1 MFLYTCLL
9 IESSLSRLRS
19 SIFPMSWNK
28 WWAKHS
34 KSSSLSWVHSSTLI
48 KTAPGQ
54 AQTVTMSRILTTF
67 GIPVPTMFGILT
79 TFGIPTMFGILTMFG
94 IPTIPWLFTSISV
107 FPLTDQQ
114 LVSLSAPHTT
124 IASLTR
130 ILIACWLFVD
140 GFFPFQ
146 HKFLRVP
153 NSYKSFQD
161 QSSLKH

>member
-79 TFGIPTMFGILTMFG
+79 TFGIPTMFGI
-94 IPTIPWLFTSISV
+94 PTIPWLFTSISV

-140 GFFPFQ
+140 GFIPFQ

>member
-54 AQTVTMSRILTTF
+54 AQTVTMSRILT
-67 GIPVPTMFGILT
+67 M
-79 TFGIPTMFGILTMFG
+79 FGIPTMFVILTTFGILTMFG
-94 IPTIPWLFTSISV
+94 ILTFGILTTIGILMIPRLSTSISV

-153 NSYKSFQD
+153 NSYKS
-161 QSSLKH
+161 L

>member
-1 MFLYTCLL
+1 MFLCTCLL

-54 AQTVTMSRILTTF
+54 AQTVTMSRILTKF
-67 GIPVPTMFGILT
+67 GIPVPTMFWILT
-79 TFGIPTMFGILTMFG
+79 TFGIPTMFG

-124 IASLTR
+124 IASLTT

>member
-54 AQTVTMSRILTTF
+54 AQTVTMSRILTMF

-79 TFGIPTMFGILTMFG
+79 TFGIPTMFGLPTMFG

>member
-67 GIPVPTMFGILT
+67 GIPVPTMFWILT
-79 TFGIPTMFGILTMFG
+79 TFGIPTMFG

-161 QSSLKH
+161 HSSLKH

>member
-79 TFGIPTMFGILTMFG
+79 TFGIPTMFGLPTMFG

-130 ILIACWLFVD
+130 ILIACWLFVG

>member
-79 TFGIPTMFGILTMFG
+79 TLGIPTTFGIPTMFGIPM
-94 IPTIPWLFTSISV
+94 IPWLFTSISV

>member
-79 TFGIPTMFGILTMFG
+79 TFMIPTTFGIPTMFGIPM
-94 IPTIPWLFTSISV
+94 IPWLFTSISV